1 MAEVRRFMIGL
12 AKGLAEIHSHRI
24 MHRDIKP

>member
-1 MAEVRRFMIGL
+1 MLGL
-12 AKGLAEIHSHRI
+12 LKGASHLHKNRI